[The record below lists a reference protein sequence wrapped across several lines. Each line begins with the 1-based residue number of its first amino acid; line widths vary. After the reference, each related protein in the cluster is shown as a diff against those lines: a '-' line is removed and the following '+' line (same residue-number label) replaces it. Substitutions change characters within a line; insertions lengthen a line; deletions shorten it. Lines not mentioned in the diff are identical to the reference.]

1 MPHAYDH
8 RTAYWDP
15 SVLGITPDEWARMD
29 AEERQTYLV
38 DSLHRA
44 GDLAH
49 ALVKAFS
56 EDLSASERQSILQAS
71 KVLQGVARSRS

>member
-1 MPHAYDH
+1 
-8 RTAYWDP
+8 
-15 SVLGITPDEWARMD
+15 MD

-71 KVLQGVARSRS
+71 KVLQAVARSRS